1 MRLVQINSKL
11 NPKPHK
17 MCSSKPLSEGI
28 LKKAVHSGKGEEPQK
43 VLKVPSTF
51 KYSSLKKVLQDI
63 TADES

>member
-1 MRLVQINSKL
+1 
-11 NPKPHK
+11 

>member
-17 MCSSKPLSEGI
+17 MCSPKPHSEGI
-28 LKKAVHSGKGEEPQK
+28 LKKAVHSGKGEEPQ
-43 VLKVPSTF
+43 VPSTF
-51 KYSSLKKVLQDI
+51 KCSSLKKVLQEI